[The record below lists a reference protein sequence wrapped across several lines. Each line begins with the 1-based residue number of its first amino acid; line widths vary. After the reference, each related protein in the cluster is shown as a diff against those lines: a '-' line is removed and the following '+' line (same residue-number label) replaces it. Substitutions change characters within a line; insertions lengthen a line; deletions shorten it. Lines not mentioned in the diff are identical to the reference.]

1 MPWECLN
8 TSNTKQILDTDLLK
22 TVLGHVAWNP
32 TKSAEPFQWCVLA
45 LNSWIAD
52 FVNIILSWKEQ
63 LSLTCLPCS
72 VARHLAL
79 FDKSKSREKESFDR
93 STRSIGIP
101 EQLWSCGRIWTLDKG
116 KHYSYSVL
124 MLSLVLCFI
133 SWLCFE
139 QWHERDV
146 WSGKSGFIGGAT
158 NSLYFHL
165 CLAAAKNQ
173 SQCDCN
179 RAINDL
185 AWFLRISCFKFG
197 ILRPWS
203 SHLANFLLNNLVGT
217 LSYIYTGCPKKMSL
231 SEFVVIAASA
241 AWF

>member
-1 MPWECLN
+1 M
-8 TSNTKQILDTDLLK
+8 
-22 TVLGHVAWNP
+22 
-32 TKSAEPFQWCVLA
+32 
-45 LNSWIAD
+45 
-52 FVNIILSWKEQ
+52 
-63 LSLTCLPCS
+63 
-72 VARHLAL
+72 
-79 FDKSKSREKESFDR
+79 
-93 STRSIGIP
+93 
-101 EQLWSCGRIWTLDKG
+101 DKG
-116 KHYSYSVL
+116 KHYSYPVL

-165 CLAAAKNQ
+165 CLALTKNQ
-173 SQCDCN
+173 SQCGCD

-185 AWFLRISCFKFG
+185 ACFLRISCFKWG

-203 SHLANFLLNNLVGT
+203 SHLANFLLNYLVKKIFPT
-217 LSYIYTGCPKKMSL
+217 FIQSVPKMSL

-241 AWF
+241 A